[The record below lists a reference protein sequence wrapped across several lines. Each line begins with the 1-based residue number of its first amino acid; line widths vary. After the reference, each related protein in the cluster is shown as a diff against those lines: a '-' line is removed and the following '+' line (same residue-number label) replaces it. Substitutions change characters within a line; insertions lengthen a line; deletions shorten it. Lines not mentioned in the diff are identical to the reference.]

1 MSKAPRIS
9 LKLGSL
15 KIGATVANPEPKPVT
30 EQPAETSTSGFGSF
44 GSFGKINPPSK
55 PMTNQNT
62 PSGFGK
68 IASTQ
73 MEKATT
79 SKVIV
84 NEAVIGN
91 VLPEPEKPEEMV
103 VESTLDIARVMGFSG
118 FGDSK
123 KAKQFDM
130 SLIFEEAKQK
140 ALDRNAA
147 NNLKLQEEGKACLDQ
162 EVVIHKFEKPR

>member
-15 KIGATVANPEPKPVT
+15 KIGASVANPEPIPVT
-30 EQPAETSTSGFGSF
+30 EQPADTPTSGFGTF
-44 GSFGKINPPSK
+44 GSFGKINPPPKPVVKQNGPSSFAEKEPIKSK
-55 PMTNQNT
+55 P
-62 PSGFGK
+62 
-68 IASTQ
+68 
-73 MEKATT
+73 ET
-79 SKVIV
+79 SSLKEIV
-84 NEAVIGN
+84 NEAEN

-103 VESTLDIARVMGFSG
+103 VESTSDIARVMGFSG

-147 NNLKLQEEGKACLDQ
+147 NKLKLQEEG
-162 EVVIHKFEKPR
+162 